1 MKKNDIEDI
10 EILDLDDDIEEK
22 KEKVKKN
29 LEKKVLI
36 T

>member
-22 KEKVKKN
+22 KEKVKKKFR
-29 LEKKVLI
+29 KKR
-36 T
+36 